1 MTYKELIN
9 EVLVRLRE
17 ETISSDW
24 SGAIN
29 DSSTINDYQK
39 VIGSLVNDAKR
50 SIESY
55 HDWLVLRETVNV
67 STVAS
72 TKNYNLSSGQE
83 FKVLDVVNNS
93 TGNQLAQVTRTY
105 LNSIMYPTDP
115 TGEPNYYGFNG
126 ADSSNNLKV
135 DLSPIPDV
143 VQTISFDIVKYQ
155 DTLTNATTVVKI
167 PSQPIILGAYAR
179 AIAERGEDGGT
190 QSSIAAQE
198 AASSLAQ
205 AVMMDSGNA
214 KYENDWYVETN
225 YNHTNR

>member
-17 ETISSDW
+17 ETVVSDW

-29 DSSTINDYQK
+29 DSIAVEDYQK

-55 HDWLVLRETVNV
+55 HDWLVLRETKNIV
-67 STVAS
+67 TVAG
-72 TKNYNLSSGQE
+72 TKNYSLASGQE
-83 FKVLDVVNNS
+83 FKILDVVNNS
-93 TGNQLAQVTRTY
+93 TGNQLAQVSRTY

-115 TGEPNYYGFNG
+115 SGEPNYYGFNG

-198 AASSLAQ
+198 AASALAQ

>member
-1 MTYKELIN
+1 MTYRELIN
-9 EVLVRLRE
+9 QVLIRLRE
-17 ETISSDW
+17 DTIASDW

-29 DSSTINDYQK
+29 DSSTVNDYQK
-39 VIGSLVNDAKR
+39 VIGALINDAKR

-93 TGNQLAQVTRTY
+93 TGNQLSQTTQQY
-105 LNSIMYPTDP
+105 LNSIKYPTDP
-115 TGEPNYYGFNG
+115 TGEPDYYSFNG

-135 DLSPIPDV
+135 DLSPIPTEA
-143 VQTISFDIVKYQ
+143 QTISFDIVKYQ
-155 DTLTNATTVVKI
+155 DDLTEAATTLKI
-167 PSQPIILGAYAR
+167 PAQPIIMGAWAR

-190 QSSIAAQE
+190 QSSAAAAE
-198 AASSLAQ
+198 AMSVLNQ
-205 AVMMDSGNA
+205 AVMRDSGNS
-214 KYENDWYVETN
+214 KYDTDWYII
-225 YNHTNR
+225 

>member
-1 MTYKELIN
+1 MTYRELIN
-9 EVLVRLRE
+9 QVLIRLRE
-17 ETISSDW
+17 DTIVSDW

-29 DSSTINDYQK
+29 DSSAVNDYQK
-39 VIGSLVNDAKR
+39 VIGALINDTKR

-93 TGNQLAQVTRTY
+93 TGNQLSQTTLQY
-105 LNSIMYPTDP
+105 LNSIKYPTDP
-115 TGEPNYYGFNG
+115 TGEPNYYAFNG

-135 DLSPIPDV
+135 DLSPIPTEA
-143 VQTISFDIVKYQ
+143 QTISFDIVKYQ
-155 DTLTNATTVVKI
+155 DELTSSTTSIKI
-167 PSQPIILGAYAR
+167 PSKPVILGAYAR

-205 AVMMDSGNA
+205 AVMLDSGNT
-214 KYENDWYVETN
+214 KYENDWFVSTN
-225 YNHTNR
+225 YQ

>member
-9 EVLVRLRE
+9 QVLIRLRE

-24 SGAIN
+24 SGNIN
-29 DSSTINDYQK
+29 DSSTVSDYQK
-39 VIGSLVNDAKR
+39 VIGSLVNDTKR

-55 HDWLVLRETVNV
+55 HDWLVLRETVNI
-67 STVAS
+67 STVAT

-93 TGNQLAQVTRTY
+93 TGHQLSQVTRHY

-135 DLSPIPDV
+135 DLSPIPIAA
-143 VQTISFDIVKYQ
+143 QTISFDIVKYQ
-155 DTLTNATTVVKI
+155 DELATATTVVKI
-167 PSQPIILGAYAR
+167 PSKPVILGAYAR

-190 QSSIAAQE
+190 QSSISAQE
-198 AASSLAQ
+198 ATNSLNQ
-205 AVMMDSGNA
+205 AIIIDGGNA
-214 KYENDWYVETN
+214 KYELDWFVL
-225 YNHTNR
+225 

>member
-17 ETISSDW
+17 ETVASDW

-29 DSSTINDYQK
+29 DSSSVNDYQK

-55 HDWLVLRETVNV
+55 HDWLVLRETKDIATV
-67 STVAS
+67 SG

-135 DLSPIPDV
+135 DLSPIPTEA
-143 VQTISFDIVKYQ
+143 QTISFDIVKYQ
-155 DTLTNATTVVKI
+155 DTLTSATTTVKI
-167 PSQPIILGAYAR
+167 PHQPIILGAYAR

-225 YNHTNR
+225 YHHTNR

>member
-17 ETISSDW
+17 ETVASDW

-29 DSSTINDYQK
+29 DSSSVNDYQK

-50 SIESY
+50 SVESY
-55 HDWLVLRETVNV
+55 HDWLVLRETVDV
-67 STVAS
+67 STVAA

-93 TGNQLAQVTRTY
+93 TGNQLAQVSRTY

-126 ADSSNNLKV
+126 SDSSNNLKV
-135 DLSPIPDV
+135 DLSPIPTEA
-143 VQTISFDIVKYQ
+143 QTISFDIVKYQ
-155 DTLTNATTVVKI
+155 DTLTSATTVIKL
-167 PSQPIILGAYAR
+167 PHQPIILGAYAR